1 MLPRSI
7 IWVLSRERRAILI
20 AMHGSLCLRNLYS
33 LTFFQREYKL
43 DLLLSIDIMVR
54 SYHQTVANL
63 NPREVGTYPMT
74 FTFRTI
80 PSPCQ
85 VPLTYPHTQLSISC
99 TNVSDTPAPVPSD
112 ALFERLIY
120 ACICIA
126 KMTSVPF
133 QTEHKCA
140 MRLEGVCTQ
149 TCPENLDIPL

>member
-1 MLPRSI
+1 MFLHS
-7 IWVLSRERRAILI
+7 S
-20 AMHGSLCLRNLYS
+20 
-33 LTFFQREYKL
+33 TFFQREYKL

-85 VPLTYPHTQLSISC
+85 VPLTYPHTQLSILC

-112 ALFERLIY
+112 ALFERLGKGGIPPDPAY

-133 QTEHKCA
+133 QTGRKCA
-140 MRLEGVCTQ
+140 MRLESVCTQ
-149 TCPENLDIPL
+149 TCPENLDIPLHITGSYFATL